1 MRCRCHCDGCTVG
14 RVWHAPDREELLPE
28 GQWYNMPEEVQV
40 GQECS
45 EGQEGQEE
53 QEEEARAE
61 REMQEDLVRRTE
73 EYGAAGEEEG
83 TQRTGWKSA
92 VARRPRTAQVGRGA
106 LEVVQEGP
114 NAEEKK
120 RDDLEKAA
128 LCKGRTEADR
138 QYREQ
143 AAVAMGRE
151 AAKRARVDR
160 KEGGDGAAGT
170 ARQRSGRA
178 KRTLPGP
185 PHIYTMYGT
194 KVEARGSA
202 AVEQLSD
209 ARREVQVAA
218 DRKKTP
224 TP

>member
-73 EYGAAGEEEG
+73 EYGAAGEGEEAR
-83 TQRTGWKSA
+83 RTGWRSA
-92 VARRPRTAQVGRGA
+92 VARRLRAAQVSRGA
-106 LEVVQEGP
+106 LAVVQEGP
-114 NAEEKK
+114 TAEEKEG
-120 RDDLEKAA
+120 DDLEKAA
-128 LCKGRTEADR
+128 LCRGRTGADR

-143 AAVAMGRE
+143 ATVGLE
-151 AAKRARVDR
+151 AAKRARVGR
-160 KEGGDGAAGT
+160 EGVGDGAAGT
-170 ARQRSGRA
+170 GRQRPDRA
-178 KRTLPGP
+178 ERTLPGP
-185 PHIYTMYGT
+185 PHIYTMYGA
-194 KVEARGSA
+194 KVEG
-202 AVEQLSD
+202 
-209 ARREVQVAA
+209 
-218 DRKKTP
+218 
-224 TP
+224 